1 MQLPANEAERLA
13 ELRDYRILDTPPE
26 AAFDDLARLAAQ
38 ICGTPIGAVTFV
50 DAERVWAKAQVGLAV
65 REMPRGCSLC
75 ARAIL
80 KPGVFVVEDLAAD
93 PDFAAHPL
101 TGAQAGIRFFAGAP
115 LVSPSGHAI
124 GGLCVLDWAPR
135 RLAPRQEEA
144 LQVLARQVITHL
156 ELRRNLRK
164 LEQSIAGHEQSEAA
178 LREAEV
184 KYRGIFENVN
194 EGIYQT
200 TPEGQ
205 WLAANPKL
213 ARILGYDSPA
223 QLMAAVGDIEHQLYV
238 QPGRRAEF
246 LRLMRLHDEV
256 AGFESQVYRRD
267 GQVIWITENA
277 RTVRNAQGR
286 LLCYE
291 GTVQD
296 ITEHKRAEDAR
307 RDSELLYHSLVECLP
322 QNIFRKDTEGRFTFV
337 NKLFCQTVGR
347 PQGEI
352 LGKTDFDFFPPELAG
367 KYQADDRR
375 VMRTGTVLDT
385 VEEHVRPSGERL
397 FVHVLKTPLYDGTG
411 KVIGVQGIFW
421 DVTER
426 RRIEAA
432 LARERDLL
440 RALLDNVPDAIYFKD
455 AQSRFVQCSR
465 ALAEKFGLSDLAELV
480 GKTDFDFF
488 TEEHAR
494 PAFEDEQRIIRTGQ
508 PVVGLAEKETL
519 PDGRVSW
526 VLTSKL
532 PLRNEQGEIVGTF
545 GISKD
550 ITQRIQAEQELAK
563 ARDLAVESTRL
574 KSEFLA
580 NMSHELRTPMN
591 AIIGMTGLL
600 LDTELTAEQR
610 EYVETVRRSADA
622 LLGIINDILDFSK
635 IEARRMKLEVV
646 DFDLREAVEGTVELL
661 AESAQCKGLELVCW
675 VDDRLPAW
683 LRGDPGR
690 LRQVL
695 TNLLGNAIKFTA
707 RGEVSLRLALM
718 AESPT
723 HVRVRGEVKDTGIG
737 ISQGAQMRIFEA
749 FSQADGSTT
758 RQYGGTG
765 LGLAISKQLVE
776 LMRGRIGMESA
787 LGAGATFWF
796 EIELARAAGAEPEAP
811 APRESLAGLRVLV
824 VDDNASN
831 RRVLAY
837 QLARWQMQPAEAASG
852 PAALEVLRAAAQA
865 GTPYEL
871 AVLDMQMPQMDGLA
885 LAQAIRADRR
895 LAHTCLV
902 MLTSLGC
909 RLGPDELRAA
919 GVAACLAKPVRQSR
933 LHEALVNALAGE
945 APLPPGA
952 AGPGLAGLAGGAGL
966 APPACAWRVLVAED
980 NIVNQRLAVLQLHKL
995 GHHAEAVG
1003 NGQEVLAALQQA
1015 PYDVLLLDCQMP
1027 ELDGYET
1034 AQRIRRQEAQGG
1046 PRLGAR
1052 PLRIIALTAHALAGD
1067 RDRCLAAGMDD
1078 YLCKPVRLEDLQAAL
1093 ERAATQLPPAPAAA
1107 PASAPAA
1114 DETRLDLDA
1123 LRALRALGVP
1133 GQPDPVAEL
1142 VGLFLTSTEPLVER
1156 MQRALARNE
1165 APALKAAAHALKGSA
1180 NNLGAR
1186 RLAGL
1191 CAKVED
1197 CAATGALTD
1206 AASMLEELGHEFA
1219 RVRDALLAQRDGQA

>member
-26 AAFDDLARLAAQ
+26 AAFDDLARVAAQ
-38 ICGTPIGAVTFV
+38 ICGAPIGAVTFV

-65 REMPRGCSLC
+65 GEMPRGCSLC

-93 PDFAAHPL
+93 PELAAHPL
-101 TGAQAGIRFFAGAP
+101 AGAEAGIRFFAGAP
-115 LVSPSGHAI
+115 LVSPNGYAL
-124 GGLCVLDWAPR
+124 GALCVLDWAPR
-135 RLAPRQEEA
+135 RLTPPQEEA
-144 LQVLARQVITHL
+144 LQVLGRQVITHL

-164 LEQSIAGHEQSEAA
+164 LEQSVAGHEQSEAA
-178 LREAEV
+178 LREAEA
-184 KYRGIFENVN
+184 KYRSIFENVN

-200 TPEGQ
+200 TAAGQ

-213 ARILGYDSPA
+213 AQILGYDSPA
-223 QLMAAVGDIEHQLYV
+223 QLMAAMRDIEHQLYV
-238 QPGRRAEF
+238 EPSRRAEF
-246 LRLMRLHDEV
+246 LRLMQLHNEV
-256 AGFESQVYRRD
+256 AGFESQVHRRD
-267 GQVIWITENA
+267 GQIIWITENA
-277 RTVRNAQGR
+277 RTVRDAHGR
-286 LLCYE
+286 VLCYE
-291 GTVQD
+291 GTIQD
-296 ITEHKRAEDAR
+296 ITEHKRAEDAL

-322 QNIFRKDTEGRFTFV
+322 QNIFRKDTAGRFTFV
-337 NKLFCQTVGR
+337 NQRFCQTVGR
-347 PQGEI
+347 TQEEI
-352 LGKTDFDFFPPELAG
+352 LGKTDLDFFPPELAG

-375 VMRTGTVLDT
+375 VMRTGTVFDT

-397 FVHVLKTPLYDGTG
+397 FVQVLKTPLYDGTG

-455 AQSRFVQCSR
+455 AQSRFVRCSR
-465 ALAEKFGLSDLAELV
+465 ALAAKFGLSDPAQLT

-519 PDGRVSW
+519 PDGRVGW

-550 ITQRIQAEQELAK
+550 ITPRIQAEQELAK

-591 AIIGMTGLL
+591 AVIGMTGLL

-610 EYVETVRRSADA
+610 ECVETVRSSADA

-635 IEARRMKLEVV
+635 IEAGRMQLEVV

-661 AESAQCKGLELVCW
+661 AESAQRKGLELVYW
-675 VDDRLPAW
+675 VEERLPAR

-707 RGEVSLRLALM
+707 RGEVCLRLAVA
-718 AESPT
+718 AESPAR
-723 HVRVRGEVKDTGIG
+723 VRVRGEVKDTGIG
-737 ISQGAQMRIFEA
+737 VSKDAQTRIFEA

-758 RQYGGTG
+758 RYGGTG

-776 LMRGRIGMESA
+776 LMGGRIGVESEA
-787 LGAGATFWF
+787 GAGSTFWF
-796 EIELARAAGAEPEAP
+796 ELELATVAGAQPQAP

-831 RRVLAY
+831 RRILLH
-837 QLARWQMQPAEAASG
+837 QLGRWQMQPAEAASG
-852 PAALEVLRAAAQA
+852 PEALDRLRAAARA
-865 GTPYEL
+865 GTAYEL
-871 AVLDMQMPQMDGLA
+871 AILDMQMPEMDGLA
-885 LAQAIRADRR
+885 LAKAIRADAR
-895 LAHTCLV
+895 LARTCLV

-909 RLGPDELRAA
+909 RLGPDELRA
-919 GVAACLAKPVRQSR
+919 GGIAACLVKPVRQSR
-933 LHEALVNALAGE
+933 LHDTLANALAGV
-945 APLPPGA
+945 AALPPGA
-952 AGPGLAGLAGGAGL
+952 AGPGAAGLAGGAGP
-966 APPACAWRVLVAED
+966 APPARAWRVLVAED
-980 NIVNQRLAVLQLHKL
+980 NVVNQKLAVRQLGKL
-995 GHHAEAVG
+995 GHHAEAVA

-1034 AQRIRRQEAQGG
+1034 ARRIRRREAQGG
-1046 PRLGAR
+1046 VGPGAKP
-1052 PLRIIALTAHALAGD
+1052 PLRIIAMTAHALAGE

-1078 YLCKPVRLEDLQAAL
+1078 YLSKPVRLEDLRAAL
-1093 ERAATQLPPAPAAA
+1093 ERALAQLPPAPAAA
-1107 PASAPAA
+1107 PATAPAE
-1114 DETRLDLDA
+1114 DETRLDLDT
-1123 LRALRALGVP
+1123 LRALRALSAP
-1133 GQPDPVAEL
+1133 GQPDLVAEL
-1142 VGLFLTSTEPLVER
+1142 VGLFLASAEPLLER
-1156 MQRALARNE
+1156 MKTALARNE
-1165 APALKAAAHALKGSA
+1165 APALKAAAHSLKGSA

-1191 CAKVED
+1191 CARVEAG
-1197 CAATGALTD
+1197 AATGALTD
-1206 AASMLEELGHEFA
+1206 AASMVEELGDEFA
-1219 RVRDALLAQRDGQA
+1219 RVRAALLAQRDRQA